1 MSDQIKDVCL
11 QELERINKEIET
23 VRHEVEQEQRRLS
36 RYQTVQADSRNTG
49 SDFPVSKSETAGKS
63 LAGGAYG
70 LSSCTDFIKTCCQA
84 RKYVVDNSKPRTDLE
99 YDPLSNFSADLRSYS
114 SSGKEQ
120 QGKNGQGL
128 KRARNAGSCD
138 QKKPIANQPQ
148 HSRSPEPLDDLTEDG
163 VLIIDFPSSPDEK
176 RVQVQKSLD
185 SVSGKSLQDKVEES
199 KVVPTLLYYPPL
211 HLAKAEVCK
220 ATSPSGVVQENRIS
234 AKCAEKHASLSN
246 LCENRECETTPAGGS
261 VDLERES
268 QKIAH
273 FEAVETE
280 VKETPEPA
288 SPSPFRDLLVE
299 KDKNTFQVKVPHCE
313 LPHSVETMNP
323 LQPYNFPP
331 KNSLFYKAP
340 AANSDS
346 QGRQHAKRD
355 QTTEPP
361 VQSRVGN
368 QRSFLNVP
376 SMLPHSPKTFSKV
389 PGQMQGEAAPP
400 ESCLE
405 LVSGCSRNRAPQN
418 LSASGLTDR
427 TESASSEQLLEKA
440 DNNAVVIDSSSDDGL
455 NYSEMELSDSDPM
468 EECYRIF
475 MEENEA
481 KGNEQ
486 PDLSVSMLKT
496 LQIQCREMC
505 FTV

>member
-49 SDFPVSKSETAGKS
+49 SDLPVSKSETAGKS

-114 SSGKEQ
+114 SSGKEHQ
-120 QGKNGQGL
+120 VKNGQGL
-128 KRARNAGSCD
+128 TRARNAGSCD
-138 QKKPIANQPQ
+138 QKKPIAYQPQ
-148 HSRSPEPLDDLTEDG
+148 HFRSPEPLDDLTEDG
-163 VLIIDFPSSPDEK
+163 VLIIDFPSSSDEM

-185 SVSGKSLQDKVEES
+185 SVSGKSLQDKVEEL
-199 KVVPTLLYYPPL
+199 KVVPTLLYHPL
-211 HLAKAEVCK
+211 
-220 ATSPSGVVQENRIS
+220 ATSPSGDVQENRIS
-234 AKCAEKHASLSN
+234 AKCAENHASLSN

-261 VDLERES
+261 VDLEKEN

-280 VKETPEPA
+280 VKKTPEPA
-288 SPSPFRDLLVE
+288 SPSPVRDLLVE
-299 KDKNTFQVKVPHCE
+299 KDKNTLQVKVPHCE

-340 AANSDS
+340 AANSDT
-346 QGRQHAKRD
+346 QGRQHTKQD

-368 QRSFLNVP
+368 QRSFMNVP
-376 SMLPHSPKTFSKV
+376 SMLPQSPKTFSKV

-405 LVSGCSRNRAPQN
+405 LVSGCSRNRHSIDNPQN

-440 DNNAVVIDSSSDDGL
+440 DNNVVIIDSSSDDGL

-496 LQIQCREMC
+496 LQI
-505 FTV
+505 